1 VPKTLSDTDIAD
13 FRDRLCDVAEKLFA
27 EHGLEAVTMRQ
38 MAAELGVSPM
48 TPYRY
53 FQDKDAILAAVRTR
67 AFDAFAEE
75 MEKADAERCAPGEE
89 NMEAYVDFALAH
101 PHAYKLMF
109 DVSQPTFADYPDL
122 MRAMQRARAT
132 MAMPVADLG
141 REGRSAS
148 EVETIA
154 HGYWAA
160 LHGSVMLAL
169 GHMLSP
175 GVDLKAMVRS
185 VIGAMRKGYA
195 AKA

>member
-1 VPKTLSDTDIAD
+1 VPKTLSDADISD

-67 AFDAFAEE
+67 AFDGFAEALE
-75 MEKADAERCAPGEE
+75 MAIAQDGDATEHAV
-89 NMEAYVDFALAH
+89 MAYVDFALAH

-109 DVSQPTFADYPDL
+109 DVNQPTRAEYPDL
-122 MRAMQRARAT
+122 VAAMQRARAT
-132 MAMPVADLG
+132 ISRPVPPE
-141 REGRSAS
+141 RRHSAE

-154 HGYWAA
+154 HSYWAA
-160 LHGSVMLAL
+160 LHGAVMLAL

-175 GVDLKAMVRS
+175 AVDVKAMVRLMMD
-185 VIGAMRKGYA
+185 AMRKGFA
-195 AKA
+195 AQA